1 MMSNYGRVQRTWLL
15 QAWMVSGLVL
25 FYIIFGVI
33 GKERLYGVANQI
45 GPIFLMA
52 SSLVTAYSL
61 VRFRPLAVWA
71 PLPWFLV
78 VYAVYYGFGPL
89 VYSHGSE
96 DSIAYMDDFHA
107 VYPYDL
113 LRTGLL
119 NAVGLLGVCAGVLI
133 AGSITVSEISKAH
146 AEKGWHEYG
155 PYVRRVILLFLAIGL
170 PIKYLFAFPY
180 QLGLHDFIVPG
191 GIAFLGKLV
200 SLTIVLLVAYY
211 HRLTA
216 PYRLLCFLV
225 VSSEFVTALM
235 TFSKLDVLTVGLLC
249 VLGLYLRLP
258 RLRTLVAGGAMLC
271 ALYVILTPFVLFA
284 RTAYE
289 PRGVSSLVA
298 LTDSAT
304 VYRRLSANEMDTF
317 LAGAQIWWTRL
328 SYSNAQA
335 YAMHAFDVHEPGDSL
350 FLAGYAFV
358 PRVLF
363 PNKPVMSIGDKF
375 TELVTGRE
383 TNTFTAPGIFAE
395 AYWNGGWTVVVVMGV
410 FVGFLLAR
418 MGAFSEHAISGG
430 RFVFLPIVLI
440 GLIMGF
446 RPDDWFVL
454 VYIGGL
460 VQAAVLYLIIMAF
473 AHPFMAQKFP
483 ARM

>member
-1 MMSNYGRVQRTWLL
+1 MMSDYGRVQRAWLL
-15 QAWMVSGLVL
+15 QTWIIFGLVL
-25 FYIIFGVI
+25 FYVSFAAI
-33 GKERLYGVANQI
+33 GKNPLYGVANQI
-45 GPIFLMA
+45 GPILLMA

-61 VRFRPLAVWA
+61 VRLQPLAVWA

-78 VYAVYYGFGPL
+78 IYALYYGFGPL
-89 VYSHGSE
+89 VYTYGSE
-96 DSIAYMDDFHA
+96 ESITNMDEYYA

-119 NAVGLLGVCAGVLI
+119 NAVGLLGVCVGVLA
-133 AGSITVSEISKAH
+133 AGSITVSEVFKAH
-146 AEKGWHEYG
+146 REKRWRD
-155 PYVRRVILLFLAIGL
+155 PDRYVPRVILLFLAIGL
-170 PIKYLFAFPY
+170 PIKYLFALPY

-211 HRLTA
+211 NRLTA
-216 PYRLLCFLV
+216 PYHLLCYV
-225 VSSEFVTALM
+225 VIASEFVTALM
-235 TFSKLDVLTVGLLC
+235 TFSKLEVLTVGLLF

-258 RLRTLVAGGAMLC
+258 RVRTLIAGGVMLC
-271 ALYVILTPFVLFA
+271 VLYVVLTPFVLFA
-284 RTAYE
+284 RTTYE
-289 PRGVSSLVA
+289 PRGVSSVVA
-298 LTDSAT
+298 LTESASM
-304 VYRRLSANEMDTF
+304 YRRLSTDEMNTF

-335 YAMHAFDVHEPGDSL
+335 YAMQAFDANDPGDSL
-350 FLAGYAFV
+350 FLAGYALV

-363 PNKPVMSIGDKF
+363 PNKPVMSIGDKY
-375 TELVTGRE
+375 TEAVTGRE
-383 TNTFTAPGIFAE
+383 TNTFTSPGIFAE
-395 AYWNGGWTVVVVMGV
+395 GYWNGGWTVVVVMGI

-418 MGAFSEHAISGG
+418 IGAFSEQAIGGG

-460 VQAAVLYLIIMAF
+460 VQAAVLYLIIVTF
-473 AHPFMAQKFP
+473 TPPFMTQTSQTK
-483 ARM
+483 M